1 MQESPLPISIREQW
15 PWQPRFARVN
25 GWRMHYVDE
34 GMGDPVVLLH
44 GNPTWGFLYRH
55 FVEPLTRAG
64 HRVLIPDMIGF
75 GLSEKPTRE
84 EAHSL
89 DGHIADLTALLRQL
103 DLRRITLVCHDW
115 GGPTGLGFA
124 LSNLDRVA
132 ALVVMSTWAW
142 PLPPAEFHTRI
153 FPWRMMH
160 APLVGPYLLGRHNAL
175 AERGVYLSVV
185 DRDKFRRRAQQAYD
199 WVLPDPASRL
209 LTWTWPRWIPLDAT
223 ARALERFS
231 WIERELAGCGL
242 PALIVWG
249 REDDVFDHA
258 TFAGRFKQ
266 LLPHA
271 EGPHLV
277 TGRHF
282 LQEDSGP
289 EIAALITDFLARNR
303 AEG

>member
-1 MQESPLPISIREQW
+1 
-15 PWQPRFARVN
+15 
-25 GWRMHYVDE
+25 
-34 GMGDPVVLLH
+34 
-44 GNPTWGFLYRH
+44 
-55 FVEPLTRAG
+55 
-64 HRVLIPDMIGF
+64 MIGF

-89 DGHIADLTALLRQL
+89 DGHIANLTALLRQL

-124 LSNLDRVA
+124 FANPGRVA

-160 APLVGPYLLGRHNAL
+160 APLVGPYLLGHHNAL
-175 AERGVYLSVV
+175 AGRGGYLSVV
-185 DRDKFRRRAQQAYD
+185 DREKFQKRAQRAYE
-199 WVLPDPASRL
+199 WASPDPASRL
-209 LTWTWPRWIPLDAT
+209 PTWTWPRWIPLDTT
-223 ARALERFS
+223 ARALERFR
-231 WIERELAGCGL
+231 WLETDLTQCRL
-242 PALIVWG
+242 PTLIVWG
-249 REDDVFDHA
+249 CEDDVFDHA
-258 TFAGRFKQ
+258 TFAGRFKE

-289 EIAALITDFLARNR
+289 EIAALIADFLERNR
-303 AEG
+303 GER

>member
-1 MQESPLPISIREQW
+1 MDDSPLPDSIREQW
-15 PWQPRFARVN
+15 PWRPRFARVN

-34 GMGDPVVLLH
+34 GTGDPVVLLH
-44 GNPTWGFLYRH
+44 GNPTWGFLYRD
-55 FVEPLTRAG
+55 FVEPLKRAG
-64 HRVLIPDMIGF
+64 CRVVIPDMVGF
-75 GLSEKPTRE
+75 GLSEKPSRE
-84 EAHSL
+84 EAHNL
-89 DGHIADLTALLRQL
+89 DGHIANLTALLRQL
-103 DLRRITLVCHDW
+103 DLRRATLVCHDW

-124 LSNLDRVA
+124 LSNPGRVA

-142 PLPPAEFHTRI
+142 PRPPAEFHTRI

-175 AERGVYLSVV
+175 VGRGIYLSVV
-185 DRDKFRRRAQQAYD
+185 DREKFRKRAQHAYE
-199 WVLPDPASRL
+199 WVLPDPTARL

-223 ARALERFS
+223 SRALERFN
-231 WIERELAGCGL
+231 WLEKELAACRL
-242 PALIVWG
+242 PTMIVWG
-249 REDDVFDHA
+249 REDDVFDCA
-258 TFAGRFKQ
+258 TFSARFKQ

-289 EIAALITDFLARNR
+289 EIAALIVDFVARNR
-303 AEG
+303 TEG